1 VEVASAS
8 RGECVSGGVGHRCW
22 SARRQRPRQGQALG
36 LSSELPRMRSYHRR
50 PAQVDATYTSTS
62 MAPARFW
69 ILSEALKPSP
79 RTDATNGVN
88 SESNRVLDCGRNA
101 HFRWYFTARR
111 TFGGIFRFS
120 HSFGAMKPIFP
131 SLYHKRQRKDHAAKA
146 AVRMAIAATMHSSA
160 SEMFNTNQ
168 TSQERTKLC
177 WPSLQD
183 HRCME

>member
-1 VEVASAS
+1 MQTLTESSIPSPSVTFGANGVCLHPLVASTS
-8 RGECVSGGVGHRCW
+8 RGECVSGGVGRRRW

-36 LSSELPRMRSYHRR
+36 LSSELPGTRLYHRR
-50 PAQVDATYTSTS
+50 PAQVDATYTGCSRRPP

-88 SESNRVLDCGRNA
+88 RESNRVLDCGRNA

-131 SLYHKRQRKDHAAKA
+131 NLKYLLT
-146 AVRMAIAATMHSSA
+146 I
-160 SEMFNTNQ
+160 
-168 TSQERTKLC
+168 L
-177 WPSLQD
+177 
-183 HRCME
+183 